1 MRKAWPEAASGRK
14 PCAGQRTRLR
24 QFRARNDCEKRV
36 AALRV
41 ELPETVSLL
50 GFPISDLEPDFESGT

>member
-14 PCAGQRTRLR
+14 PSAGQRTRLR
-24 QFRARNDCEKRV
+24 QFRTRNDSEKRV
-36 AALRV
+36 ATLRV

-50 GFPISDLEPDFESGT
+50 GFPLSDLEPDSRAGT